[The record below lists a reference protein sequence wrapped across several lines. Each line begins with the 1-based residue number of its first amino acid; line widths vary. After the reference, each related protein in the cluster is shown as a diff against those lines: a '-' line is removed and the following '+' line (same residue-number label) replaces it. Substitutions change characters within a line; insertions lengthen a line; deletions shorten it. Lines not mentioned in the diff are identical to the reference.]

1 MHVLDNR
8 DHLSWGDAHLL
19 MLTAEHHT
27 HTRCCHIISCG
38 QSVHRSGSLVKA
50 NLVGYYMLQVQ
61 RAWCCLVELRLAQS
75 VEWHSVSLRDK
86 VAAKR
91 SVS

>member
-8 DHLSWGDAHLL
+8 DHLSWGDAHLP

-27 HTRCCHIISCG
+27 HTQLSHYQLWTKCAQKRE
-38 QSVHRSGSLVKA
+38 SGEGKPGWMKGLV
-50 NLVGYYMLQVQ
+50 MT
-61 RAWCCLVELRLAQS
+61 CRLTQG

-91 SVS
+91 PVS